1 MNNIIRFWNQNRK
14 GIIAGIVVIV
24 LLVIFTRILNEMAKN
39 KLEEQR
45 NNMQVTEKKED
56 LPTQSIIGGETVEED
71 VTKSNVDII
80 ESFIDKCNNGDV
92 TGAYEM
98 LTDECKEALF
108 TTQENFKNGY
118 CNVIFK
124 NKKIAKIENFIS
136 SNNRYTYRVILNEDI
151 LSTGNASNSSSYQDY
166 ITIDENS
173 KTGKI
178 NIKSFIYKKD
188 INKEKELEGIKISVL
203 SQEVYKDNEKY
214 QIKIENNT
222 DRKILIDTRKTS
234 KTIYLVGTNNVKYNS
249 NISRLSSTL
258 LEIPSY
264 AYRNYEIGF
273 NKVYSTGIGTNGIVF
288 SDIVTDFEKYK
299 QTPDEVKERLTIG
312 INM

>member
-24 LLVIFTRILNEMAKN
+24 LLIIFTRILNEMAKD

-56 LPTQSIIGGETVEED
+56 LPTKSIIGEDSVGEE
-71 VTKSNVDII
+71 VTKSNVNII
-80 ESFIDKCNNGDV
+80 ESFVDKCNNGDV
-92 TGAYEM
+92 AGAYAM
-98 LTDECKEALF
+98 LTDECKEAIY
-108 TTQENFKNGY
+108 TTQENFENGY
-118 CNVIFK
+118 YNSIFK
-124 NKKIAKIENFIS
+124 GKRVIKIENFS
-136 SNNRYTYRVILNEDI
+136 SGNNRYIYKVTFNEDI
-151 LSTGNASNSSSYQDY
+151 LATGNASNSSSYQDY

-173 KTGKI
+173 KNGKL
-178 NIKSFIYKKD
+178 NIKSFIYKNE
-188 INKEKELEGIKISVL
+188 INKENEQDGIKITVL

-249 NISRLSSTL
+249 NISRLSSAL

-264 AYRNYEIGF
+264 ANRNYEIKF
-273 NKVYSTGIGTNGIVF
+273 NKIYSSGVGTRGIVF